1 VTPSYGEL
9 AALVAEQAAQLAEQ
23 AVLIEAL
30 RVELEALRRQVGR
43 DSSNSSQPPSMD
55 GPGAKA
61 KAKAGKGS
69 AGQESQEPP
78 PSPGGQPFAGRRGRP
93 KRKQGGQPG
102 HRGSGLAPVLT
113 PDHREPVEPPCC
125 AGCGGGLAGASGTV
139 ASRVQVFDLPAFSL
153 AVTEYQMMRRRCGC
167 GHATTADLPAGV
179 RGGPTCYGPNVA
191 AAATLLA
198 SQDVLGIERTADLM
212 STLLGVAVSTG
223 FVSSC
228 LTRLDDALTTA
239 GFEETLKAALR
250 AQDVL
255 GTDETPAPLTAAAA
269 AAVAAAAAATTSP
282 AATTSAAATGA
293 AVTTSAAA
301 AGGESDCHN
310 PHVYTVRTMRAYTGG
325 GPDLVWYGAA
335 GDRTKTSINAFG
347 ILDEFRGVLVRDD
360 YGGYTS
366 YDPDLAG
373 VQQCLAHLLRYLD
386 DAHAIDT
393 DAQAWARQVADA
405 LRAAIHEINTT
416 RANDQA
422 TPDTD
427 LITRLRRRY
436 DNGVAVGISTNL
448 SRPWHKGNH
457 PGLQLARRLKRKAE
471 QVWLFTTRRDVPAT
485 NNGSESAIRGFK
497 LAAKVQGCWRT
508 LATLQRHCRIRSYL
522 VSARNHGRRP
532 IDAIRDALSANPWM
546 PPQAA

>member
-1 VTPSYGEL
+1 VSEPPPSYAEL
-9 AALVAEQAAQLAEQ
+9 AALVAEQ

-43 DSSNSSQPPSMD
+43 DSSNSSQPPSTD
-55 GPGAKA
+55 GLAAKA
-61 KAKAGKGS
+61 KAKAGKRPAGPQPQPSSDGQPS
-69 AGQESQEPP
+69 AGEP
-78 PSPGGQPFAGRRGRP
+78 GRDRP
-93 KRKQGGQPG
+93 QRMQGGQPG
-102 HRGSGLAPVLT
+102 HRGSGLAPVAT
-113 PDHREPVEPPCC
+113 PDRREPVEPPDCG
-125 AGCGGGLAGASGTV
+125 GCGGGLAGAPGTV

-167 GHATTADLPAGV
+167 GYATTAERPAGV
-179 RGGPTCYGPNVA
+179 RGGPTCYGPNVT

-198 SQDVLGIERTADLM
+198 SQDVLGIERSTDLM

-223 FVSSC
+223 FISSC

-239 GFEETLKAALR
+239 GFEETLKTALR

-255 GTDETPAPLTAAAA
+255 GTDETPAPLTTAATTTAAAT
-269 AAVAAAAAATTSP
+269 AAAAT
-282 AATTSAAATGA
+282 AAAA
-293 AVTTSAAA
+293 TTSAAA

-335 GDRTKTSINAFG
+335 GDRTKTSISAFG

-366 YDPDLAG
+366 YDDDLAG
-373 VQQCLAHLLRYLD
+373 VQQCLAHVIRYLD
-386 DAHAIDT
+386 DAHALDI

-405 LRAAIHEINTT
+405 LRGAIHEVNTT
-416 RANDQA
+416 RADDRDD
-422 TPDTD
+422 PDAD

-436 DNGVAVGISTNL
+436 DNGVAVGISANL

-471 QVWLFTTRRDVPAT
+471 QVWLFTTRLDVPAT

-532 IDAIRDALSANPWM
+532 IDAIRDALSADPWM
-546 PPQAA
+546 PPQTT

>member
-1 VTPSYGEL
+1 VSEPPVTPSYGEL
-9 AALVAEQAAQLAEQ
+9 AALAAEQAAQLAEQ

-43 DSSNSSQPPSMD
+43 DSSNSSQPPSTD

-61 KAKAGKGS
+61 AAKAGRRTAGQQGEQADRQPS
-69 AGQESQEPP
+69 AG
-78 PSPGGQPFAGRRGRP
+78 AGEAAPRVR
-93 KRKQGGQPG
+93 RKQGGQPG
-102 HRGSGLAPVLT
+102 HRGSGLAPVAT
-113 PDHREPVEPPCC
+113 PDKREQVEPSCC
-125 AGCGGGLAGASGTV
+125 GGCGGGLTGAPGTV
-139 ASRVQVFDLPAFSL
+139 GSRVQVFDLPSFSV
-153 AVTEYQMMRRRCGC
+153 AVTEYQMMRRVCGC
-167 GHATTADLPAGV
+167 GHATTAGLPAGM
-179 RGGPTCYGPNVA
+179 RGGPTCYGPNVT

-198 SQDVLGIERTADLM
+198 SQDVLGIERTGDLM

-223 FVSSC
+223 FISSC

-239 GFEETLKAALR
+239 GFEQALKAALR
-250 AQDVL
+250 EQDVL
-255 GTDETPAPLTAAAA
+255 GTDETPAPLTAAAIA
-269 AAVAAAAAATTSP
+269 AAAAAAAT
-282 AATTSAAATGA
+282 ADATP
-293 AVTTSAAA
+293 
-301 AGGESDCHN
+301 DCHN
-310 PHVYTVRTMRAYTGG
+310 PHVYTVRTMGAYTGG

-335 GDRTKTSINAFG
+335 GDRTKTSIIAFG
-347 ILDEFRGVLVRDD
+347 ILDDFRGVLVRDD

-366 YDPDLAG
+366 YDDDLAG
-373 VQQCLAHLLRYLD
+373 VQQCLAHVLRYLD
-386 DAHAIDT
+386 DAHAIDP

-405 LRAAIHEINTT
+405 LRAAIHEVNTV
-416 RANDQA
+416 RADDRDD
-422 TPDTD
+422 PDTD

-457 PGLQLARRLKRKAE
+457 PGLQLARRLKRKAH
-471 QVWLFTTRRDVPAT
+471 QVWLFTTRLDVPPT

-497 LAAKVQGCWRT
+497 LAAKIQGCWRT

-532 IDAIRDALSANPWM
+532 IDAIRDAHSANPWM